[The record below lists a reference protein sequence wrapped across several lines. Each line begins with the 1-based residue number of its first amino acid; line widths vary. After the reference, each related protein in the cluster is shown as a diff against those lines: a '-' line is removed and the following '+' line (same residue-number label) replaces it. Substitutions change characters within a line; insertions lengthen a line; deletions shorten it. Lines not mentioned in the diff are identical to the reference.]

1 MIVALLYLLGLVV
14 FLLFM
19 LWLTTRK
26 STATSQI
33 AVEYLDELAGGD
45 PAFAD
50 GRDFEEPSV
59 EDMQDLAMADSTE
72 LLDALTDV
80 ASTIEASAAAPGG
93 NSFESKSGERRR
105 AGQGGSASVPRWER
119 WEVRF
124 NTTSL
129 TEYARQLESL
139 GIELAAVGGG
149 QDQIDYVS
157 KLDQATPE
165 KRTGQASKEKR
176 LYMSYRSGQ
185 LKEFDR
191 QLLTKA
197 GVRTA
202 GRMVLQLYPR
212 QLEAILASLEM
223 QRAGGKSLQDIRKT
237 VFNLRKS
244 SGGYQ
249 FEVTEQ
255 RYK

>member
-1 MIVALLYLLGLVV
+1 MLYLGGFVV

-26 STATSQI
+26 TSATSQI
-33 AVEYLDELAGGD
+33 AVEYLDELPGGD

-80 ASTIEASAAAPGG
+80 TSSMEASAEAPGG
-93 NSFESKSGERRR
+93 NSYESKSGERRR
-105 AGQGGSASVPRWER
+105 AGQGGNASVPRWER

-129 TEYARQLESL
+129 TAYAKQLQSF

-149 QDQIDYVS
+149 RDQIDYASRLDKS
-157 KLDQATPE
+157 KPDTRAGPT
-165 KRTGQASKEKR
+165 ASEKR

-185 LKEFDR
+185 LKAFD
-191 QLLTKA
+191 QQILAKA
-197 GVRTA
+197 GVPTR
-202 GRMVLQLYPR
+202 GRMVLQFYPR
-212 QLEAILASLEM
+212 QLENNMAALEM
-223 QRAGGKSLQDIRKT
+223 QKAGGRSLKEIRKT
-237 VFNLRKS
+237 VFRVRKA
-244 SGGYQ
+244 GAGYQ
-249 FEVTEQ
+249 FEVIEQ